1 MIDDFATHI
10 PAWRIRRLRG
20 ILRAAEEEGRR
31 GEADEG
37 GDHRAIR
44 RRRAL
49 GRAATRPA
57 PAAGA
62 SPATLRRVL
71 RHGRLLT
78 GDIRRV
84 DLLRANAIRH
94 FTTARPT
101 RGALATAYADL
112 KAEMKAAGLPT
123 PRRHR
128 WRAWLAYAGFVPL
141 PGISPDVA
149 TASAAG
155 SSRARRG
162 R

>member
-1 MIDDFATHI
+1 MTNDFTTHV

-20 ILRAAEEEGRR
+20 VLRAAEEEGRR
-31 GEADEG
+31 GEADEA
-37 GDHRAIR
+37 GDHRAILR
-44 RRRAL
+44 RRTR
-49 GRAATRPA
+49 GRAAVPPA
-57 PAAGA
+57 PTGA

-71 RHGRLLT
+71 RYGRLLT

-94 FTTARPT
+94 FTTEKPP

>member
-1 MIDDFATHI
+1 MTEDFATHI

-20 ILRAAEEEGRR
+20 ILRTAEEEGRR
-31 GEADEG
+31 GEADEA
-37 GDHRAIR
+37 GDHRAIL
-44 RRRAL
+44 RRRAR
-49 GRAATRPA
+49 GRAARQPTPA
-57 PAAGA
+57 VA

-71 RHGRLLT
+71 RYGRLLT
-78 GDIRRV
+78 GDRRRV

-94 FTTARPT
+94 FTAAKPP
-101 RGALATAYADL
+101 RGALATAYAEL